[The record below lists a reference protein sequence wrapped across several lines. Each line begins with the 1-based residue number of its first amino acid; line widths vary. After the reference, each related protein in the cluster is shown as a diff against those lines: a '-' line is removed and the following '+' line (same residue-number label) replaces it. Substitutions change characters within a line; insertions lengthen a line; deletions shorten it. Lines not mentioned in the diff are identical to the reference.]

1 MKNFELFEKLEAEKN
16 EQQAAKMSAYMKD
29 NFPFLGVPKP
39 RVDEIIK
46 PFIRQMAKSRTVDWN
61 FIFFCWGKEYREAQ
75 YAGAE
80 YIYAIQK
87 KLTDHDVDNLKK
99 LIITKPWWDISDG
112 LDKVIGNLSL
122 RYPSINNEMLAWS
135 SSDNIWLRRVAID
148 YQQKLKDKTN
158 TELLEKIIYNNL
170 GTDEFFINKAIG
182 WSLRDYSKVNPD
194 WVKSFLTKYEQKL
207 ARLSIKEA
215 SKYVIKMEK

>member
-1 MKNFELFEKLEAEKN
+1 MIYLELFEKLEAEKD
-16 EQQAAKMSAYMKD
+16 EQQAVKMSAYMKD

-39 RVDEIIK
+39 RVNEIIK
-46 PFIRQMAKSRTVDWN
+46 PFIRQTTKSRAVDWD
-61 FIFFCWGKEYREAQ
+61 FIFFCWEKEYREAQ
-75 YAGAE
+75 YVGAE
-80 YIYAIQK
+80 YIYAVQK
-87 KLTDHDVDNLKK
+87 NLTDHDIDNLKK

-122 RYPSINNEMLAWS
+122 YYPSVNDEMLAWS
-135 SSDNIWLRRVAID
+135 SSDNIWLRRVSID
-148 YQQKLKDKTN
+148 YQQKLKNRTN
-158 TELLEKIIYNNL
+158 AVLLERIICNNL

-194 WVKSFLTKYEQKL
+194 WVKSFLAQYGERL

-215 SKYVIKMEK
+215 SKYL